1 MAGNVHHFTTLGCMH
16 KARQL
21 SLGLR
26 QGYRLCHDNDARF

>member
-1 MAGNVHHFTTLGCMH
+1 VH

-26 QGYRLCHDNDARF
+26 QGYRLCHDNDEHF

>member
-1 MAGNVHHFTTLGCMH
+1 VH

-26 QGYRLCHDNDARF
+26 QGYRLCHDHDEHF